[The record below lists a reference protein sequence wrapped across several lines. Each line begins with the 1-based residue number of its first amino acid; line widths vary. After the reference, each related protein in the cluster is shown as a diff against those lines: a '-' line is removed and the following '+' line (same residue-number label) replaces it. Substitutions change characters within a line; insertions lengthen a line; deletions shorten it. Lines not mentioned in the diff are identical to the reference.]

1 MKSLD
6 AIGERLA
13 GCSFVSGESLAS
25 ELGITRAAVF
35 KHIQAL
41 RRQGYSILSVPGK
54 GYKLE
59 PRFDGL
65 LPLEVISKVRCRAFG
80 KSILVLDQA
89 GSTQDELRGV
99 ASKGAPEGTVV
110 LALQQSSGKGRGGR
124 LWSSPLGGLWFSLL
138 LRPKIPFR
146 DLCKL
151 SLLFGVA
158 VARALIKLGVRP
170 SLKWPNDVLVGGKK
184 ICGIL
189 LEASAEPDRVEYV
202 LVGIGVNAN
211 FIPRVL
217 PSPIDQKSTSIL
229 AILGE
234 KIDRASLLSS
244 ILVESEELYDLASRH
259 GFGAIIE
266 EWKANSSMMGKPVRA
281 SYGGKEV
288 EGIAARIDEDGSLV
302 IKTPEG
308 EERIYSGDVSADR

>member
-6 AIGERLA
+6 VIGKRLA
-13 GCSFVSGESLAS
+13 GRSFVSGESLAS

-35 KHIQAL
+35 KHIQNL
-41 RRQGYSILSVPGK
+41 RRQGYAIISVPGK
-54 GYKLE
+54 GYRLE

-65 LPLEVISKVRCRAFG
+65 LAFEIVSKIRCRTFG
-80 KSILVLDQA
+80 KEIVVLEQA
-89 GSTQDELRGV
+89 GSTQDELREL

-124 LWSSPLGGLWFSLL
+124 KWASPLGGLWFSLL
-138 LRPKIPFR
+138 LRPKLPFR

-158 VARALIKLGVRP
+158 VARSLKKAGVKP
-170 SLKWPNDVLVGGKK
+170 SLKWPNDLLVGGKK
-184 ICGIL
+184 ISGIL

-211 FIPRVL
+211 FIPRLL
-217 PSPIDQKSTSIL
+217 PAPLDQKSTSVL
-229 AILGE
+229 EVLGE

-244 ILVESEELYDLASRH
+244 ILTESEELYDLASKH

-266 EWKANSSMMGKPVRA
+266 EWKANSSMMGKPARI
-281 SYGGKEV
+281 SYGGREF
-288 EGIAARIDEDGSLV
+288 EGIAEGIGDDGAL
-302 IKTPEG
+302 ILRTPEG
-308 EERIYSGDVSADR
+308 EERIYSGDVSTDQ